1 MSSDCPAVR
10 PSLQTQLTYCTHIA
24 ACHACLC
31 CKGIIIIDVL
41 RRSTGVESAF
51 KFVLFRLQLYIGQA
65 GFGRKEDIP
74 KLGLQGH
81 SFCMGGPAVIFSR
94 PALQGKSPMT

>member
-10 PSLQTQLTYCTHIA
+10 PSLQTQLTYYTHIA
-24 ACHACLC
+24 ACHASLC
-31 CKGIIIIDVL
+31 S
-41 RRSTGVESAF
+41 STGVESTF

-94 PALQGKSPMT
+94 PALQGKSSMT